1 MTRVSAG
8 LFDDIKMDKTLL
20 LNLGVDH
27 VIRTGLNIEI
37 GVEYRNFL
45 LLCFFNVAVKCN
57 FGHLQG
63 LEKVG

>member
-45 LLCFFNVAVKCN
+45 LLCFF
-57 FGHLQG
+57 
-63 LEKVG
+63 